1 MFKMMKNRGLR
12 AIRANWV
19 NWALAFVV
27 GLTFATNALAQES
40 ASPMEDPG
48 TPIEKLEFQGADI
61 RTVIYFL
68 ADYGNVNVV
77 VAPDV
82 KGSVTISVKNVT
94 WKQGLEIIGRTYDL
108 AIVFE
113 DGGYIR
119 VLPAGEYRDEITQVE
134 KHKLNKQTLSPLE
147 TRIIRINNSTS
158 DDVVNAVDGL
168 LTTRGKATS
177 DPRTNSIILQDVPD
191 NLPTMVRYIGELD
204 QPPRQIKIS
213 AQLLEVNSKYLL
225 ELGTEL
231 GFTTNGSSNGT
242 AINNSGSTKGVTDRV
257 TDEFGRYKFG
267 AINAD
272 WTLDGLISTI
282 VSDGKGK
289 VVAHPEITTIEN
301 KEARIQMGQKV
312 PIKQFD
318 RSGNVTT
325 TFEEVGTILEVTP
338 HITADDQILMELRP
352 ERSFAE
358 ISAAG
363 VIISTNNAS
372 TNIIVHDGQTAVIGG
387 LTTEDSNELEVGIPI
402 VKDIPI
408 LGNLFKYTKK
418 TKESRDLIILVT
430 PTIVQDDLA
439 AVVKDAP

>member
-1 MFKMMKNRGLR
+1 MFKMMKNRGLWTKWTL
-12 AIRANWV
+12 ALMLCATFGANS
-19 NWALAFVV
+19 
-27 GLTFATNALAQES
+27 FAQDNATPA
-40 ASPMEDPG
+40 EDPG

-77 VAPDV
+77 VAPYV

-108 AIVFE
+108 AVVFE
-113 DGGYIR
+113 EGGYIR

-158 DDVVNAVDGL
+158 DDVVKAVEGL
-168 LTTRGKATS
+168 LTTRGKAIS

-191 NLPTMVRYIGELD
+191 NLPTMERYIGELD
-204 QPPRQIKIS
+204 QSPRQIKIS

-231 GFTTNGSSNGT
+231 GFSTNGSSNGT

-289 VVAHPEITTIEN
+289 IVAHPEVTTIEN

-318 RSGNVTT
+318 QSGNVTT
-325 TFEEVGTILEVTP
+325 IFEEVGTILEVTP

-372 TNIIVHDGQTAVIGG
+372 TNIIVQDGQTAVIGG

-408 LGNLFKYTKK
+408 LGNLFKYTKE

-439 AVVKDAP
+439 AVVK